1 MSLNSMTTF
10 KVSIPSIIHKSLSP
24 FIHQS
29 VTLLAMN
36 NVSILKFHSSI
47 PYLLI
52 DTDTRM
58 TEWNWEKA
66 LFFLVSSTQ
75 ALLLDS
81 DDFFRHGPAQSSHG
95 RLLQSP
101 ARVSIITSSLIHS
114 FPSSLPS
121 LSGHP
126 RWRSRKPPW
135 STSATLTHI
144 CPFTSALLWQRRT
157 FPASQDPLPTW
168 SSRLP
173 TEPPP
178 WAPAHSSFAFNSLT
192 LLLGFCSGWAPL

>member
-58 TEWNWEKA
+58 TE
-66 LFFLVSSTQ
+66 
-75 ALLLDS
+75 
-81 DDFFRHGPAQSSHG
+81 
-95 RLLQSP
+95 
-101 ARVSIITSSLIHS
+101 
-114 FPSSLPS
+114 
-121 LSGHP
+121 
-126 RWRSRKPPW
+126 
-135 STSATLTHI
+135 
-144 CPFTSALLWQRRT
+144 
-157 FPASQDPLPTW
+157 
-168 SSRLP
+168 
-173 TEPPP
+173 
-178 WAPAHSSFAFNSLT
+178 
-192 LLLGFCSGWAPL
+192 